1 MFENLSNDAVFAVT
15 RFVGWIVLDLLLYGG
30 NSLLSR
36 RKRRDVDC
44 DVVRRD
50 VDCDVV
56 KRDAND
62 MDDDLGTF
70 FNEGKLRFV
79 FILMK
84 DLMYDTYAREHSPQ
98 WDDNCMASLQ
108 FNMIGFDQIQ
118 NMCL

>member
-36 RKRRDVDC
+36 RKRRDVDW
-44 DVVRRD
+44 DVIRRD

-84 DLMYDTYAREHSPQ
+84 DLMYDTYAREHSP
-98 WDDNCMASLQ
+98 
-108 FNMIGFDQIQ
+108 
-118 NMCL
+118 

>member
-50 VDCDVV
+50 
-56 KRDAND
+56 AND

-84 DLMYDTYAREHSPQ
+84 DLMYDTYAREHSP
-98 WDDNCMASLQ
+98 
-108 FNMIGFDQIQ
+108 
-118 NMCL
+118 